1 LFSSE
6 TPIVRWPAAVSLF
19 HDRTKHT
26 NAGTPNY
33 MAPELLD
40 CRPFNK
46 SVDVYA
52 FGIVLYEVMQTL
64 IFCTCHSGWC
74 HMIVAIVIKYCE
86 RMRAIRSYIS
96 SFGSLLP

>member
-1 LFSSE
+1 MLC
-6 TPIVRWPAAVSLF
+6 VC
-19 HDRTKHT
+19 RTRNT

-52 FGIVLYEVMQTL
+52 FGIVLYEVGTRRPLMPGPPMTRRQSHT
-64 IFCTCHSGWC
+64 
-74 HMIVAIVIKYCE
+74 
-86 RMRAIRSYIS
+86 
-96 SFGSLLP
+96 